1 MKFVRFISTSN
12 RNPLYQTALRSGVVR
27 KMDLRPTGGNITLD
41 FLLDGQAL
49 ALPMVPVV
57 RDLVDL
63 AAMVYVAD
71 ELLLRNDAVD
81 HWSRTFDAVIPVRSP
96 AAWRRATPQLTE
108 ALHFLSGDTF
118 NFKWSL
124 TKTVPRLRN
133 HRAQLP
139 EGFDTV
145 CLFSGGA
152 DSLVGAFEL
161 LEAGRSVLL
170 VGHQAEGITSSTQDR
185 VFAFFKNRFGDRV
198 AFVQARVGR
207 SPRPSPQFYLGKKV
221 EVTHRPRSFLFLA
234 LAVALAAAADISEIV
249 IPENGLIAINPPLN
263 ISRAGTLS
271 TRTAHPRFIA
281 GFSSF
286 IARAG
291 IFDGRIHN
299 PFMYLSKTDVVR
311 RAPRALRSMFRKT
324 LSCSHLG
331 RTRWDKFSGYHCGY
345 CVPCLFRRVAL
356 SAIGLDD
363 PQDYFRNVFTRFN
376 DLSANDRADVAAL
389 ASFATRVS
397 RMSTAQRIATAI
409 SHGACAPET
418 LAAVG
423 PAVDDP
429 YAAWATMLS
438 RWSEEFLD
446 TTRGWA
452 SRDVRRRLNL

>member
-1 MKFVRFISTSN
+1 M
-12 RNPLYQTALRSGVVR
+12 
-27 KMDLRPTGGNITLD
+27 MDLRPTAGNITLD
-41 FLLDGQAL
+41 FLLDGQAF

-81 HWSRTFDAVIPVRSP
+81 HWSRIFDAVIPVRSP
-96 AAWRRATPQLTE
+96 AAWRRATPQLAE
-108 ALHFLSGDTF
+108 ALHLLSGDTF
-118 NFKWSL
+118 QFEWVL
-124 TKTVPRLRN
+124 TKTVPKLRN

-185 VFAFFKNRFGDRV
+185 VFEFFKKRFGDRV
-198 AFVQARVGR
+198 SFVQARVGR
-207 SPRPSPQFYLGKKV
+207 SPRSSPEFNLGTKV

-234 LAVALAAAADISEIV
+234 LAVALASAVDVNEIV

-263 ISRAGTLS
+263 ISRVGTLS

-281 GFSSF
+281 GFSALV
-286 IARAG
+286 ARAG

-331 RTRWDKFSGYHCGY
+331 RNRWVKFSGYHCGY
-345 CVPCLFRRVAL
+345 CVPCLHRRVAL

-363 PQDYFRNVFTRFN
+363 SQDYFRNVFTRFG
-376 DLSANDRADVAAL
+376 DLSANDRADVTAL

-397 RMSTAQRIATAI
+397 RMSTAQRMATAV
-409 SHGACAPET
+409 SHGVCDSGT

-423 PAVDDP
+423 PAVEDP
-429 YAAWATMLS
+429 YVAWSDMLS
-438 RWSEEFLD
+438 RWSDEFLQ
-446 TTRGWA
+446 TARGWA